1 MSLISR
7 RQEELLTVQI
17 DEVKAR
23 IALWKSLNCLV
34 NSIEAVGVENILAK
48 TLVPGEILTFDEEQ
62 DSESEHGL
70 AESNIL
76 DQMEK
81 LKSVGG
87 GYETWSP
94 EKLREK
100 AIDILTDDLPF

>member
-17 DEVKAR
+17 DEVKVR
-23 IALWKSLNCLV
+23 TALWKSLNRLV
-34 NSIEAVGVENILAK
+34 NSIEAAGVENILAK
-48 TLVPGEILTFDEEQ
+48 TLVPGELLTFDKE

-70 AESNIL
+70 AESDIL
-76 DQMEK
+76 EQMAK
-81 LKSVGG
+81 LKSVGD
-87 GYETWSP
+87 GYEDWSP

-100 AIDILTDDLPF
+100 AIDILTDDIPF